1 MVRARLVVPDE
12 IAMTLSPPPPDD
24 SPTEPGPRRDPEP
37 SDAAASLDAAAIK
50 RLAAID
56 DQLAGLAAAGN
67 DDDAGDAA
75 ITPELAERLDT
86 LLLLRM
92 VAAGDS
98 KPPAALSIGK
108 FRVIHKLG
116 EGGFAEVFEV
126 IDTKLVRREA
136 LKIAR
141 PGILLDTSKTNR
153 FLREA
158 KHAAKISHP
167 NVVIVHEVGEH
178 DGLPYIA
185 QELCGESLA
194 SYLDR
199 HPGPVAPTI
208 AARVVLALAEA
219 AHAAHAVGVFH
230 RDIKPGNVLLVP
242 SDDGPLPPDDRLGSR
257 QPGDAPV
264 ARGQRVKLGDFGLS
278 TSVSNVDNDSPSA
291 PATEIGTVLG
301 TPEWMAPEQVDPKRG
316 PMDART
322 DVHALGLVLD
332 RLLTGRC
339 VYGSRSREAI
349 YRRVLEVEPEPADSI
364 VPGIHPDLVAVCSK
378 CLAKQPGERYS
389 SAAELAVDLSRFL
402 DGRPTI
408 ARPLTPAQHAV
419 RWLRRNPTLAGA
431 IAAALAAVALGGL
444 VIEERTRGINRENE
458 IRLKDELA
466 KQEEEKR
473 QAATAERETQERA
486 DKEARN
492 AARDLR
498 RAFETFRIGNA
509 AAAVADLRKSAAAD
523 PALANSIAGGWLL
536 ARTHGEIAMLIDR
549 GEKALPGNSDA
560 LQIHSLALSPKADLL
575 AAGVADGT
583 LVLLP
588 LAADGTAAGLPRE
601 IDVGDEINQVVFSPD
616 GEILA
621 TAGMVRGE
629 ESGEQEEGE
638 ENKPVDVGRVRLW
651 NVADGSHRRD
661 IELRGGEVF
670 SVAFS
675 PSGDRIVWGGNERS
689 IRVAAVA
696 EGADAPIEHR
706 PFDIP
711 WIPFPAGPQDELEVI
726 RDAKADIELIRFL
739 DNQRVLVAI
748 HERVC
753 RVNLASGRIER
764 SFRGDWGDIQAFT
777 LSPDGRLLMACGWH
791 ERMVRIWDVETE
803 ALQLEIE
810 QHPER
815 LFGCGFSPDGRQIVT
830 GCRDGVVRTFDAATG
845 ELKQEIVGHVGRI
858 WSTLYHPSGRIVSS
872 AGDGTVRLWDPAV
885 GPDLLGTKL
894 IDLPGVEMA
903 HSTVDLGGGQWLITP
918 RIGEAVV
925 LDEEHREVARIDLG
939 RDTETFASSVDRS
952 RRRIAFA
959 TSQGPIVHRFPE
971 GGEFGEPLLSPK
983 GHDCGVV
990 VFGAEGWFYEAYRS
1004 TPSSLVAWSPDLTTP
1019 QSMKGGK
1026 VGGKVDGG
1034 IDSVVVTNVPQPR
1047 LAMSKLSAITLHD
1060 LGADGAPVAG
1070 GDRQLR
1076 DFGDEL
1082 GNKLHLAWSPDG
1094 KHLAV
1099 GSIQGNSLIVD
1110 ADTGNTAVE
1119 LSSFAA
1125 EVRGILWA
1133 ENGLSLIVADDHCIR
1148 LCDAVSGATL
1158 DEIRPGWAIN
1168 SIAFVEGS
1176 NQRQLLAV
1184 TGTRLMSARRRDQNS
1199 IGNRPDNGRLL
1210 LLDLGRRLPAD
1221 ALDGS

>member
-1 MVRARLVVPDE
+1 MTLPPHVPDN
-12 IAMTLSPPPPDD
+12 PPEEDR
-24 SPTEPGPRRDPEP
+24 PGPGPGPGDGAPGAEAPGDPAP
-37 SDAAASLDAAAIK
+37 LDAAVK

-56 DQLAGLAAAGN
+56 DQLAGLATTGN
-67 DDDAGDAA
+67 AVAGDAR

-92 VAAGDS
+92 VAAGEA
-98 KPPAALSIGK
+98 KEPPPLSIGK
-108 FRVIHKLG
+108 FRVIHKIG

-126 IDTKLVRREA
+126 IDTLLVRREA

-141 PGILLDTSKTNR
+141 PEILLDAGKTNR

-167 NVVIVHEVGEH
+167 NIVIVHEVGEH
-178 DGLPYIA
+178 DELPYIA

-194 SYLDR
+194 SWLER
-199 HPGPVAPTI
+199 HPGPVDPAM
-208 AARVVLALAEA
+208 AAGVVQALAEA
-219 AHAAHAVGVFH
+219 AHAAHAVGVIH

-242 SDDGPLPPDDRLGSR
+242 SDDGPLPPDDRPETRSTFGEPERVRR
-257 QPGDAPV
+257 QG
-264 ARGQRVKLGDFGLS
+264 VKLGDFGLS
-278 TSVSNVDNDSPSA
+278 ASIVSVDHDSPSGA
-291 PATEIGTVLG
+291 PTEIGTRLG
-301 TPEWMAPEQVDPKRG
+301 TPEWMAPEQVNPALG

-332 RLLTGRC
+332 RLLTERC
-339 VYGSRSREAI
+339 VNAGPSLDSI
-349 YRRVLEVEPEPADSI
+349 YRRVLDVEPEPADRI

-378 CLAKQPGERYS
+378 CLAKRPGDRYQ
-389 SAAELAVDLSRFL
+389 SAAELGVDLSRFL

-408 ARPLTPAQHAV
+408 ARPLTPVQHAG
-419 RWLRRNPTLAGA
+419 RWLRRNPILAGA
-431 IAAALAAVALGGL
+431 IAAALAAVVLGGL
-444 VIEERTRGINRENE
+444 VIEERARGIARD
-458 IRLKDELA
+458 KDIEEKEVRA
-466 KQEEEKR
+466 KEEETER
-473 QAATAERETQERA
+473 QIATAEREAQERA
-486 DKEARN
+486 EKAARD

-523 PALANSIAGGWLL
+523 PALADSIAGGWLL
-536 ARTHGEIAMLIDR
+536 ARTHGEVAMLIDR
-549 GEKALPGNSDA
+549 GRKALPGNSDA
-560 LQIHSLALSPKADLL
+560 LQIHSLALSPTTDLL

-601 IDVGDEINQVVFSPD
+601 IDVGHEINQVVFSPD
-616 GEILA
+616 GELVA
-621 TAGMVRGE
+621 TAGKLRGAHDDKNAKNAKDKKTE
-629 ESGEQEEGE
+629 
-638 ENKPVDVGRVRLW
+638 PVDVGRVRLW

-675 PSGDRIVWGGNERS
+675 PSGDRIAWGGADRS

-696 EGADAPIEHR
+696 EGEAAPIEHR

-711 WIPFPAGPQDELEVI
+711 RIPFPVGPQDELEVI

-791 ERMVRIWDVETE
+791 ERMVRIWDVETG

-830 GCRDGVVRTFDAATG
+830 GCRDGVVRTFDATTG

-903 HSTVDLGGGQWLITP
+903 QSTVDLGGGQWLITP

-939 RDTETFASSVDRS
+939 RDAETFASSVDRL

-971 GGEFGEPLLSPK
+971 GGEFGEPLLSPN

-1019 QSMKGGK
+1019 QSLK
-1026 VGGKVDGG
+1026 GGKVDGG
-1034 IDSVVVTNVPQPR
+1034 IDSVVVTNVPQPI

-1060 LGADGAPVAG
+1060 LGADGAPVAE

-1099 GSIQGNSLIVD
+1099 GSIQGNALIVD
-1110 ADTGNTAVE
+1110 ADTGHTAVE

-1125 EVRGILWA
+1125 EVRGILWE
-1133 ENGLSLIVADDHCIR
+1133 ENGLSLIIADDHCIR

-1199 IGNRPDNGRLL
+1199 IGHRPDDGRLL
-1210 LLDLGRRLPAD
+1210 LLDLGRRLPAA
-1221 ALDGS
+1221 ALEE

>member
-1 MVRARLVVPDE
+1 MVRARLVASEE

-37 SDAAASLDAAAIK
+37 SDAPAPLDDAAIK

-92 VAAGDS
+92 VAAGEA

-108 FRVIHKLG
+108 FRVVHKLG

-141 PGILLDTSKTNR
+141 PGILLDASKTKR

-278 TSVSNVDNDSPSA
+278 TSVYNVDHDAPSD

-349 YRRVLEVEPEPADSI
+349 YRRVLDVEPEPADRV

-378 CLAKQPGERYS
+378 CLTKRPGDRYQ

-408 ARPLTPAQHAV
+408 ARPLTPAQHAG
-419 RWLRRNPTLAGA
+419 RWLRRNPTLTGA
-431 IAAALAAVALGGL
+431 IAAALAAVVLGGL
-444 VIEERTRGINRENE
+444 VIEERARGIARD
-458 IRLKDELA
+458 KDIEEKEVRA
-466 KQEEEKR
+466 KEEETER
-473 QAATAERETQERA
+473 RIATAEREAQERA
-486 DKEARN
+486 EKAARD
-492 AARDLR
+492 ATRDLR
-498 RAFETFRIGNA
+498 RAFETYRIGNA
-509 AAAVADLRKSAAAD
+509 VAAVADLRKSAAAD
-523 PALANSIAGGWLL
+523 PALADSIAGGWLL
-536 ARTHGEIAMLIDR
+536 ARTHGEKAMLIDR
-549 GEKALPGNSDA
+549 GAKALPGNSDA
-560 LQIHSLALSPKADLL
+560 LQIHSLALSPKGDLL

-588 LAADGTAAGLPRE
+588 LAADGTAAGMPRE
-601 IDVGDEINQVVFSPD
+601 IDVGHEINQVVFSPD
-616 GEILA
+616 GELVA
-621 TAGMVRGE
+621 TAGKLRGAHDDKNVKNAKDE
-629 ESGEQEEGE
+629 KTE
-638 ENKPVDVGRVRLW
+638 PADVGRVRLW

-661 IELRGGEVF
+661 LELHGNEIF

-675 PSGDRIVWGGNERS
+675 PSGDRIVWGGNDRS
-689 IRVAAVA
+689 IRVAVMA
-696 EGADAPIEHR
+696 EGEAAPIEHR
-706 PFDIP
+706 PFDSPRI
-711 WIPFPAGPQDELEVI
+711 PAGPQDEREAI
-726 RDAKADIELIRFL
+726 RDAEADIELIRFL
-739 DNQRVLVAI
+739 DDQRVLVAI

-753 RVNLASGRIER
+753 LLDLASGRIER
-764 SFRGDWGDIQAFT
+764 AFMGEQGDVQAFS
-777 LSPDGRLLMACGWH
+777 LSPDRKRIIVGGWYEH
-791 ERMVRIWDVETE
+791 MVRVWDMKSGSLEVEVEGAT
-803 ALQLEIE
+803 QWI
-810 QHPER
+810 Q
-815 LFGCGFSPDGRQIVT
+815 GCDFSPDGRRIVAGCKDSVIRVYDAST
-830 GCRDGVVRTFDAATG
+830 GDPVE
-845 ELKQEIVGHVGRI
+845 ELVGHLGRI
-858 WSTLYHPSGRIVSS
+858 WTVLYHPSGRILS
-872 AGDGTVRLWDPAV
+872 AGGDGSVRLWEQAV
-885 GPDLLGTKL
+885 GPSMRGANT
-894 IDLPGVEMA
+894 ITVSGLPSAEAVA
-903 HSTVDLGGGQWLITP
+903 DLGDGRGLVVPHGGVPVIIDADGKTT
-918 RIGEAVV
+918 RVDGIEVTKIYGVAV
-925 LDEEHREVARIDLG
+925 DRARRRCAVADADRIDVFPMLTDGDGFGPVVRVLPPSFSVAWGESGWLYAGKPEPDGTNGCWAWPPDLG
-939 RDTETFASSVDRS
+939 DPSCIDGGH
-952 RRRIAFA
+952 
-959 TSQGPIVHRFPE
+959 QGPINSITIS
-971 GGEFGEPLLSPK
+971 GG
-983 GHDCGVV
+983 
-990 VFGAEGWFYEAYRS
+990 AR
-1004 TPSSLVAWSPDLTTP
+1004 
-1019 QSMKGGK
+1019 
-1026 VGGKVDGG
+1026 
-1034 IDSVVVTNVPQPR
+1034 PR
-1047 LAMSKLSAITLHD
+1047 LAFAAGAVIRVHD
-1060 LGADGAPVAG
+1060 LGPDGRPVAG
-1070 GDRQLR
+1070 KGRQLA
-1076 DFGDEL
+1076 DLTDETGL
-1082 GNKLHLAWSPDG
+1082 WLLLAWSPDG
-1094 KHLAV
+1094 DRLAV
-1099 GSIQGNSLIVD
+1099 GSAGGETLIID
-1110 ADTGNTAVE
+1110 ADTGSTVVD
-1119 LSSFAA
+1119 LGSFM
-1125 EVRGILWA
+1125 EPVKGIVWA
-1133 ENGLSLIVADDHCIR
+1133 DNGRSLIVAAEHCIR
-1148 LCDAVSGATL
+1148 LVDASTGGTF
-1158 DEIRPGWAIN
+1158 DEIRPEWAVSDMAVI
-1168 SIAFVEGS
+1168 SGHDRRPYLV
-1176 NQRQLLAV
+1176 V
-1184 TGTRLMSARRRDQNS
+1184 TGNRSSLHRR
-1199 IGNRPDNGRLL
+1199 NRMPKSGAPDDGRLL
-1210 LLDLGRRLPAD
+1210 LIDLGRRLPAD
-1221 ALDGS
+1221 APDGA